1 MCFTPDSYLAM
12 ILYEFPAFLT
22 CTCDV
27 WRLVRGVEGISRR
40 VSRVIILFIAVQPP
54 ASDPSLN
61 LVHSFLLCK
70 LGKNL

>member
-27 WRLVRGVEGISRR
+27 WRLVRGVEG
-40 VSRVIILFIAVQPP
+40 V
-54 ASDPSLN
+54 
-61 LVHSFLLCK
+61 
-70 LGKNL
+70 